1 MENENKLPR
10 DKAPGY
16 SDASRSEKFDSP
28 PNTAVV
34 LRDAVC
40 TRTDEARGVLAG
52 NKKVRVRFP
61 PSPTGLAHIATARMA
76 LFNYLFAKQN
86 DGVIVMRM
94 EDTDKERSK
103 KEFADDIL
111 DGLKWLGLQ
120 WDEGPIY
127 QSERGAIYRKYLQ
140 KLFDEDKAYYCF
152 CSQEDLE
159 AEKQYQMSRSEA
171 PIYSG
176 KCAGL
181 DKAQAE
187 DMIKQGRRAVIRFRA
202 PRKKI
207 KFNDLVRGDIEFDT
221 ALIGDFV
228 IAKNLDAAL
237 YNFIVVVDDYEM
249 GITHILRG
257 EDHISNT
264 PKQILVQEA
273 LGLPR
278 PEYAHLPIIMG
289 TDRSKL
295 SKRHGAVGVTE
306 YRRQGY
312 LPEAVINFTAFLGWN
327 PGTDKE
333 IYSMEELLRDFSV
346 ERIQKGGAIF
356 NSVRLDYL
364 NGYYINQRSARDL
377 TQLCLPYFIEAGF
390 LNEENVDGQKVYH
403 NKQTGEGVDM
413 KFIEKIV
420 AYQQARLK
428 KLSEIAP
435 LSNYFFS
442 GKFDYEKELL
452 KWKDA
457 SAENI
462 GLALDELVNLL
473 SKIEVGEWGREKLE
487 TVVLPAIAAFNLT
500 IGKTEKDRGYLLWP
514 MRVSLCGQKM
524 SVGPFEMADVLG
536 KEKTLRRLQAAR
548 DILNGT
554 QCSNTLW

>member
-1 MENENKLPR
+1 MYCSEQRTNSVENMENE
-10 DKAPGY
+10 
-16 SDASRSEKFDSP
+16 
-28 PNTAVV
+28 
-34 LRDAVC
+34 
-40 TRTDEARGVLAG
+40 

-61 PSPTGLAHIATARMA
+61 PSPTGFAHVATARMA

-111 DGLKWLGLQ
+111 DGLKWLGLE
-120 WDEGPIY
+120 WDEGPFY
-127 QSERGAIYRKYLQ
+127 QSQRGDIYRKYLQ
-140 KLFDEDKAYYCF
+140 KLLDEDKAYYCF

-181 DKAQAE
+181 SKAQAE
-187 DMIKQGRRAVIRFRA
+187 DLIKQGRRAVIRFRTD
-202 PRKKI
+202 RKKI

-221 ALIGDFV
+221 ALTGDFV
-228 IAKNLDAAL
+228 IAKDMETAL
-237 YNFIVVVDDYEM
+237 YNFIVVVDDFEM
-249 GITHILRG
+249 GITHIFRG

-273 LGLPR
+273 LGFSR

-295 SKRHGAVGVTE
+295 SKRHGAVGITE

-312 LPEAVINFTAFLGWN
+312 LPETIINFIAFLGWN

-333 IYSMEELLRDFSV
+333 IYSMQELLRDFSV
-346 ERIQKGGAIF
+346 EKIQKGGAIF
-356 NSVRLDYL
+356 NPVRLDYL
-364 NGYYINQRSARDL
+364 NSYYIRQRSAADL
-377 TQLCLPYFIEAGF
+377 AKLCVPYFMEAGF
-390 LNEENVDGQKVYH
+390 INEEDSGEQKIYR
-403 NKQTGEGVDM
+403 NKQTGEVVGPD
-413 KFIEKIV
+413 FLEKIV
-420 AYQQARLK
+420 MYQQARLK
-428 KLSEIAP
+428 RLSEIAP
-435 LSNYFFS
+435 LSSYFFS
-442 GKFDYEKELL
+442 GKLDYGKELL
-452 KWKDA
+452 KWKD
-457 SAENI
+457 SSDENTS
-462 GLALDELVNLL
+462 LALDELIKLL
-473 SKIEVGEWGREKLE
+473 SKIEVGEWGRGKIE
-487 TVVLPAIAAFNLT
+487 TLVSPAIAAFNLS
-500 IGKTEKDRGYLLWP
+500 IGQPEKDRGYLLWP

-536 KEKTLRRLQAAR
+536 KEKTLRRIEAAK
-548 DILNGT
+548 DILNGA
-554 QCSNTLW
+554 QSSNTLW